1 MLHEKDRKMTQ
12 EECQFCHIQEA
23 SKQIEEEIS
32 SKGFY
37 RRNGRLSLIKRVN
50 NNFLVSINL

>member
-1 MLHEKDRKMTQ
+1 MRRTENDIRRMSILPYPGGFKINRRGK
-12 EECQFCHIQEA
+12 
-23 SKQIEEEIS
+23 S

-37 RRNGRLSLIKRVN
+37 PRNGRLSFLKRVN